1 MKLSVLY
8 TNRPNEFTPVYF
20 NSGLNVVIAEIRLP
34 ENKNKNTHN
43 LGKTTLGRVIDFCFL
58 SKVDKNNFLKRNFE
72 IFKDFVFFLEI
83 KCSEARFIT
92 IRRSVSEPSKVSLK
106 YHEFGNQDF
115 SDLKEEDWDHF
126 RVPIEKAKNILDGR
140 FNFMSIRPWPYRQLL
155 GYMLRTQED
164 FGSVFHLRKF
174 MSKHSTW
181 KPFLAKILGFN
192 GEIVNEYYKRETE
205 LNERKQSL
213 KDFKSEYGETG
224 RNGKELENIESLL
237 KIKKQEIDR
246 KQECIDSFNF
256 ELSDQ
261 EGLNKVVN
269 RINEEISNL
278 ISERYSLSY
287 NKKKIDLVLQS
298 KEEFFDLKSVWDL
311 FFESKIL
318 FPDLIK
324 GRFVDLIE
332 FNQQITS
339 ERQEYL
345 KEEFEHIE
353 DRLLLIDERLKR
365 LQEERSKY
373 FLFLNSRDVISKFKI
388 LNEDVSKLGADV
400 FSLEKRKSLL
410 VKIKDIEDD
419 IKSLKNECEV
429 LQDNIKK
436 DVITNKENER
446 SLYSEVQYL
455 FNQIVED
462 VISYKAMLSVLVND
476 QGHMEFD
483 INILDKNG
491 NATSAD
497 MGHTYKRF
505 LCVAFDLAILRAHIS
520 ENFPRFVYHD
530 GVFESLDDRM
540 KIKLL
545 SVIRNYANL
554 GLQPII
560 TLIDSDIP
568 GGVNGKDLSFK
579 PDEIVL
585 RLHDEGENGRLFKM
599 QTW

>member
-1 MKLSVLY
+1 M
-8 TNRPNEFTPVYF
+8 
-20 NSGLNVVIAEIRLP
+20 
-34 ENKNKNTHN
+34 
-43 LGKTTLGRVIDFCFL
+43 
-58 SKVDKNNFLKRNFE
+58 
-72 IFKDFVFFLEI
+72 
-83 KCSEARFIT
+83 
-92 IRRSVSEPSKVSLK
+92 
-106 YHEFGNQDF
+106 
-115 SDLKEEDWDHF
+115 
-126 RVPIEKAKNILDGR
+126 
-140 FNFMSIRPWPYRQLL
+140 
-155 GYMLRTQED
+155 
-164 FGSVFHLRKF
+164 
-174 MSKHSTW
+174 
-181 KPFLAKILGFN
+181 
-192 GEIVNEYYKRETE
+192 
-205 LNERKQSL
+205 
-213 KDFKSEYGETG
+213 
-224 RNGKELENIESLL
+224 
-237 KIKKQEIDR
+237 
-246 KQECIDSFNF
+246 
-256 ELSDQ
+256 
-261 EGLNKVVN
+261 
-269 RINEEISNL
+269 
-278 ISERYSLSY
+278 
-287 NKKKIDLVLQS
+287 
-298 KEEFFDLKSVWDL
+298 
-311 FFESKIL
+311 
-318 FPDLIK
+318 
-324 GRFVDLIE
+324 
-332 FNQQITS
+332 
-339 ERQEYL
+339 
-345 KEEFEHIE
+345 
-353 DRLLLIDERLKR
+353 
-365 LQEERSKY
+365 
-373 FLFLNSRDVISKFKI
+373 ISKFKI